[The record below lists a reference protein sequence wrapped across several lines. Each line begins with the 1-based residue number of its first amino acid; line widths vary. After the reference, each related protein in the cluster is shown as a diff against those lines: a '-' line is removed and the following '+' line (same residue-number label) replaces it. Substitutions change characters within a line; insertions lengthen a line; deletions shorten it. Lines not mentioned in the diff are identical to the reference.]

1 MIFFKKTKENQFY
14 TNKLNLT
21 ELANKFETDKGNAD
35 KTKLSWGNYWPEH
48 ICWGYTEIYEKYM
61 SSFLEKPVGDGRW
74 ISGGFFVCEPEVL
87 DLIDG
92 DDAVWEREPLESLA
106 AAEQLS
112 AYQHMGFW
120 QPMDTLREK
129 NLLEELWASGKAPWK
144 VW

>member
-1 MIFFKKTKENQFY
+1 M
-14 TNKLNLT
+14 
-21 ELANKFETDKGNAD
+21 
-35 KTKLSWGNYWPEH
+35 
-48 ICWGYTEIYEKYM
+48 
-61 SSFLEKPVGDGRW
+61 LEP
-74 ISGGFFVCEPEVL
+74 SVL
-87 DLIDG
+87 DLITA
-92 DDAVWEREPLESLA
+92 DDCVWEREPLESLA